1 LWQAERSK
9 RGSAAATAAGVSKT
23 LLPARKEVNGQRR
36 KKGFCTATCFPTGF
50 LNRDSLRT
58 VLYTGSAC
66 VLVSVTRAS
75 VRRREAD
82 ALTELSASA
91 ERELLKVLKG
101 TRDVSPF

>member
-1 LWQAERSK
+1 MDKDGK
-9 RGSAAATAAGVSKT
+9 RVLRT
-23 LLPARKEVNGQRR
+23 
-36 KKGFCTATCFPTGF
+36 CTANMFSHGVFEP
-50 LNRDSLRT
+50 RP

-91 ERELLKVLKG
+91 ERELLKVLNGCISLSACSNPNSHHAARILKV
-101 TRDVSPF
+101 DAIP